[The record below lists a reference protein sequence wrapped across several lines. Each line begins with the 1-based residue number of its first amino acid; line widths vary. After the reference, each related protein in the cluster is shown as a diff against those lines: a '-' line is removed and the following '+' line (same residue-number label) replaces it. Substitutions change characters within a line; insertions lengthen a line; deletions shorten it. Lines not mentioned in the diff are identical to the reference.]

1 VRNHGVE
8 AMMNTHNPTRLTDCL
23 TYYLEY
29 CLSHGESPHTLVGK
43 KYLINR
49 FIVWCMLQ
57 DVEEISQITQRL
69 VDDYQVYA
77 YRNYQGRNGSQI
89 QMDSLRNIMTAIK
102 RFVWRLYYNDFIGHN
117 PLDKM
122 ELPKKP
128 RRLPKSILDKDEVL
142 QVFELPLMFGLPGYR
157 DRALLELLYA
167 SAVRRR
173 ELVELRLKSIDL
185 KNKVLMVKQGK
196 GQKDR
201 RVPLSERACQWL
213 LFYLDDVRPR
223 LSNIQSLD
231 YLFVNNRGQ
240 GFTPHTASD
249 LVHKYLLAS
258 GVTDEGACCV
268 FRHSAATHMLE
279 EGADIRY
286 IQEFLGHADI
296 STTQI
301 YTHVSI
307 KKLKEV
313 YLNTHPSAL
322 TPLSTSIISLLT
334 STDAMEKKAC

>member
-1 VRNHGVE
+1 
-8 AMMNTHNPTRLTDCL
+8 MKTHNPTLLADCL

-29 CLSHGESPHTLVGK
+29 CLCHGESPNTLVGK
-43 KYLINR
+43 KHSINR
-49 FIVWCMLQ
+49 FIVWCMLHEV
-57 DVEEISQITQRL
+57 DDISQITQHL

-77 YRNYQGRNGSQI
+77 YRNYQGRNGTQI
-89 QMDSLRNIMTAIK
+89 QMDTLRNIMTSIK
-102 RFVWRLYYNDFIGHN
+102 RFVWRLYCNDFIDHN

-128 RRLPKSILDKDEVL
+128 RRLPKNVLDKDEVL

-167 SAVRRR
+167 TAIRRR
-173 ELVELRLKSIDL
+173 ELIELRLKSIDI
-185 KNKVLMVKQGK
+185 KNKMLTVTQGK

-201 RVPLSERACQWL
+201 HVPLSERACQWL
-213 LFYLDDVRPR
+213 LFYLKEVRPR
-223 LSNIQSLD
+223 LANIQSLD
-231 YLFVNNRGQ
+231 YFFVNNG
-240 GFTPHTASD
+240 GKAFTPHTASD

-258 GVTDEGACCV
+258 GVANEGACCV

-279 EGADIRY
+279 EGADLRY

-313 YLNTHPSAL
+313 YLQTHPSAL
-322 TPLSTSIISLLT
+322 TPLSDSILSLLT
-334 STDAMEKKAC
+334 LTGVKEVAVC

>member
-1 VRNHGVE
+1 MIMK
-8 AMMNTHNPTRLTDCL
+8 AYNPTLLTDCL

-29 CLSHGESPHTLVGK
+29 SLSHGESSTTLIGK
-43 KYLINR
+43 KHYINR

-57 DVEEISQITQRL
+57 EVEDISQVTQRL

-77 YRNYQGRNGSQI
+77 YRNYQGRNGTQI

-102 RFVWRLYYNDFIGHN
+102 RFVWRLYCNDIIEHN

-122 ELPKKP
+122 ELPRKP
-128 RRLPKSILDKDEVL
+128 RRLPKNVLDQDEVL

-167 SAVRRR
+167 SGVRRR
-173 ELVELRLKSIDL
+173 ELIELRLKSVDI

-201 RVPLSERACQWL
+201 RVPISIRACQWL
-213 LFYLDDVRPR
+213 TFYLKVVRPR
-223 LSNIQSLD
+223 LANMQSID
-231 YLFVNNRGQ
+231 YLFVNNSGRA
-240 GFTPHTASD
+240 FTPHSASD

-258 GVTDEGACCV
+258 GVVDEGACCV

-279 EGADIRY
+279 EGADLRY

-296 STTQI
+296 STTQV

-313 YLNTHPSAL
+313 YLHTHPSAL
-322 TPLSTSIISLLT
+322 TPLSMSILSLLT
-334 STDAMEKKAC
+334 SPNAMGAVA